1 MSVLQF
7 VPRNLVALLAASLAL
22 FSVACAGG
30 DDSPQYTS
38 GDIEGSLA
46 GSATQALK
54 CESGS
59 VQNCTIW
66 LGQHGDL
73 SNCVHGLDVC
83 SNGSWSGCIDEES
96 LSENPELYASISDAK

>member
-1 MSVLQF
+1 MSALQF
-7 VPRNLVALLAASLAL
+7 APRQLVALFAASLAL

-30 DDSPQYTS
+30 NDSPRYTAS
-38 GDIEGSLA
+38 DIEGSA
-46 GSATQALK
+46 TGTSAQALE

-59 VQNCTIW
+59 SATCTIW

-83 SNGSWSGCIDEES
+83 ANGSWTGCIDDDTLASNPDLYSS
-96 LSENPELYASISDAK
+96 LAGDE